1 MAFAD
6 ARTEGAFAAG
16 GGEDEDGGSD
26 RGSSSPS
33 YCSDDLE
40 PEWLDDIQKNGELF
54 YLELSEG
61 EEEAALAQAAA
72 AAGQGVSTNHVRFS
86 EEKAEVIT
94 EQQQQQQQQQQKKKK
109 KNQQPRGSRGN
120 SEPTLKRLARIL
132 RRTRRP
138 SQHGAGEEE
147 GEEGEEGGDGK
158 DRGKDASTSSPP
170 ASILK
175 NQPGQRPGV
184 TAQQQLKEVCV
195 YLNPKRLG
203 GPSTPL
209 AEGGGLLEALLGVV
223 HRASRSRSREER
235 LTVCGF
241 VPNGPAAKCGQ
252 ILIGDALVAV
262 DDVDVTCENI
272 ERVLSCIPGPTQ
284 VRLTLETAPQVDGGD
299 GGADASAGRKAKA
312 SAPPVS
318 QLVRLLWGEDTAELQ
333 MSIGHVPHIAMFL
346 SLKLDSASPQEEE
359 EILYQ
364 YPSSE
369 ASGQLKGV
377 RGIFLTLCDMLEN
390 VTGGRI
396 LSSSLLLG
404 KRLVHVGYWKESGY
418 LLVIGLPAD
427 RVPLLYLQTVVGDV
441 VRTLKV
447 MYGSLD
453 RAFREVDHA
462 PRLDH
467 FFCLFFQQL
476 IQPLRLRDGASATA
490 DVSGTLFLDGLP
502 AVRWLT
508 LPPEIK
514 MEVETVLSDFESSD
528 FREMSED
535 FFGLRRLYLILGSC
549 LFYKSYLIAN
559 HLPKEDLLDV
569 CLYCQ
574 HYCLLPLASEQR
586 VGQLV
591 IWREVFPQQRSS
603 SSSSTAPGYSQPEGR
618 HFLLIVG
625 LRHFMQCVLL
635 EAGGCAS
642 PALGSTGPDCVYVD
656 QVKATLLQLEALEAG
671 IEERLNAP
679 PTPCLSCADW
689 FLPAASS
696 SASSSSSSPV
706 FSKLAGAVKGSSSSR
721 SRGRSLFGEKA
732 RRSSPQ
738 RSLADGGSEGQTDAG
753 SGSGLAP
760 GLSPHSTP
768 DSARKLGGRRDSL
781 GSAGSDGSGGLFK
794 IPRMKHPNPFYLG
807 TLKKTL
813 TEREAE
819 EMYNTTKLTSGAENS
834 LFHYVLMETVQG
846 IFIAPT
852 HREVAQLSGS
862 IHPQLIRNF
871 HHCCLSIRAA
881 FQQSL
886 PAKGRR
892 AADRPR
898 GAGWGLGPVK
908 EQGVLFQCKPE
919 NWTDQRKPAPTM
931 TYWVIGYVAFSL
943 FWIYTDPYHG
953 REGIQVKALPSSCAH
968 LAGACCWSP
977 SLRSST
983 CASMTRW
990 QRFRWR
996 WPSDS
1001 PLAWPCDLNIADSPP
1016 HNISCYT

>member
-1 MAFAD
+1 MMFNISIN
-6 ARTEGAFAAG
+6 
-16 GGEDEDGGSD
+16 GGSFSKNLED
-26 RGSSSPS
+26 FDSIRSVLLYS
-33 YCSDDLE
+33 DLE

-61 EEEAALAQAAA
+61 EEEAALAQAAVN
-72 AAGQGVSTNHVRFS
+72 QGVSTNHVRFS
-86 EEKAEVIT
+86 EKEAEVIT
-94 EQQQQQQQQQQKKKK
+94 EQNKK
-109 KNQQPRGSRGN
+109 QRCGSRAKG
-120 SEPTLKRLARIL
+120 EPTLKRLARIL
-132 RRTRRP
+132 RRKRRP
-138 SQHGAGEEE
+138 SQRR
-147 GEEGEEGGDGK
+147 GGGK
-158 DRGKDASTSSPP
+158 DGGKDSSTSSPP

-175 NQPGQRPGV
+175 NQPGPRQGV
-184 TAQQQLKEVCV
+184 TVQQQQLKEVCV
-195 YLNPKRLG
+195 YLNPKRLAG
-203 GPSTPL
+203 SSTPL
-209 AEGGGLLEALLGVV
+209 SDSGGLLEALLGVV
-223 HRASRSRSREER
+223 HRPSWSRGQGNTAVVRQEER
-235 LTVCGF
+235 LTVHGLI
-241 VPNGPAAKCGQ
+241 PNSPAIKCGQ
-252 ILIGDALVAV
+252 ILIGDVLVAV
-262 DDVDVTCENI
+262 DDVEVTSENI

-284 VRLTLETAPQVDGGD
+284 VRLTLQTVAQVDGSS
-299 GGADASAGRKAKA
+299 ASDSSSVRKTKA
-312 SAPPVS
+312 SPPVS

-333 MSIGHVPHIAMFL
+333 MSIGHVPHVVMYL
-346 SLKLDSASPQEEE
+346 SLKLDSASPQDEE

-364 YPSSE
+364 YPVSE

-404 KRLVHVGYWKESGY
+404 KQLVHVGYWKESNN
-418 LLVIGLPAD
+418 LLVIGLPAE

-453 RAFREVDHA
+453 SAFCKADHA

-476 IQPLRLRDGASATA
+476 IQPSRLRDSSSAPTP

-514 MEVETVLSDFESSD
+514 MEVDTVLSDFESSD
-528 FREMSED
+528 FGEMSED
-535 FFGLRRLYLILGSC
+535 FFGLRRLYVILGSC

-591 IWREVFPQQRSS
+591 IWREVFPQQRANSS
-603 SSSSTAPGYSQPEGR
+603 RSTAPGYSQPQGR

-642 PALGSTGPDCVYVD
+642 PALGSPGPDCVYVD
-656 QVKATLLQLEALEAG
+656 QVKATLLQLEVLEAG
-671 IEERLNAP
+671 IEDRLNAP
-679 PTPCLSCADW
+679 PAPCLSCADW
-689 FLPAASS
+689 FLPAATARDRLDSL
-696 SASSSSSSPV
+696 ASSSPV
-706 FSKLAGAVKGSSSSR
+706 FSKLAGAVKGSSSG

-738 RSLADGGSEGQTDAG
+738 RSMSDSGSEGQMDAG
-753 SGSGLAP
+753 SGSGSSMAP

-768 DSARKLGGRRDSL
+768 DSGRKLGGRRDSL
-781 GSAGSDGSGGLFK
+781 GSGGSDGSGGSGGLFK

-813 TEREAE
+813 TERETE
-819 EMYNTTKLTSGAENS
+819 EMYNTMKLTSGAENT

-886 PAKGRR
+886 PASGRR
-892 AADRPR
+892 AADRP
-898 GAGWGLGPVK
+898 GVGGWGLGPVK
-908 EQGVLFQCKPE
+908 EHGVLFQCKPE

-931 TYWVIGYVAFSL
+931 TYWVIGRMLLEPVPQEFYVCFHDSVAEVPVEMAFRLSFGL
-943 FWIYTDPYHG
+943 
-953 REGIQVKALPSSCAH
+953 AL
-968 LAGACCWSP
+968 
-977 SLRSST
+977 
-983 CASMTRW
+983 
-990 QRFRWR
+990 
-996 WPSDS
+996 
-1001 PLAWPCDLNIADSPP
+1001 
-1016 HNISCYT
+1016 

>member
-1 MAFAD
+1 MMFNLSID
-6 ARTEGAFAAG
+6 
-16 GGEDEDGGSD
+16 
-26 RGSSSPS
+26 GSSFSKNLEDFDS
-33 YCSDDLE
+33 IRSVLLYSDLE

-61 EEEAALAQAAA
+61 EEEAALAQTAAN
-72 AAGQGVSTNHVRFS
+72 QCVSTNHVRFS
-86 EEKAEVIT
+86 EKEAEIIT
-94 EQQQQQQQQQQKKKK
+94 EQHRKQ
-109 KNQQPRGSRGN
+109 RCSSRTKG
-120 SEPTLKRLARIL
+120 EPALKRLARIL
-132 RRTRRP
+132 RRKRRA
-138 SQHGAGEEE
+138 SQRR
-147 GEEGEEGGDGK
+147 GGRDGGK
-158 DRGKDASTSSPP
+158 DESSPP

-175 NQPGQRPGV
+175 NQPGQRQGV
-184 TAQQQLKEVCV
+184 TVEPQQLKEVCV
-195 YLNPKRLG
+195 YLNPKRLAG
-203 GPSTPL
+203 SAAPVCDS
-209 AEGGGLLEALLGVV
+209 GGLLEALLGVV
-223 HRASRSRSREER
+223 HRPSWGTGQGNPAVVREEER
-235 LTVCGF
+235 LTVHGLI
-241 VPNGPAAKCGQ
+241 PNCAAMKCGQ
-252 ILIGDALVAV
+252 ILIGDVLVAV
-262 DDVDVTCENI
+262 DDVDVTSENI

-284 VRLTLETAPQVDGGD
+284 VRLTLETAAWVDRDSTGD
-299 GGADASAGRKAKA
+299 PPPAHRTKA
-312 SAPPVS
+312 SAPVS

-333 MSIGHVPHIAMFL
+333 MSIGHIPHVVMYL
-346 SLKLDSASPQEEE
+346 SLKLDSASPQDEE

-364 YPSSE
+364 YPVCGASS
-369 ASGQLKGV
+369 QLKGV
-377 RGIFLTLCDMLEN
+377 RGIFLTLSDMLEN

-396 LSSSLLLG
+396 ISSSLLLG
-404 KRLVHVGYWKESGY
+404 KHLVHVGYWKESNS
-418 LLVIGLPAD
+418 LLVIGLPAE
-427 RVPLLYLQTVVGDV
+427 RVPLLSLQAVVGDV

-453 RAFREVDHA
+453 RAFCGPDHA

-476 IQPLRLRDGASATA
+476 IQPSRLREGASAPPP

-514 MEVETVLSDFESSD
+514 VEVDTVLSDFESSD
-528 FREMSED
+528 FGEMSED
-535 FFGLRRLYLILGSC
+535 FFGLRRLYVVLGSC

-591 IWREVFPQQRSS
+591 IWREVFPQQRSNGDIGP
-603 SSSSTAPGYSQPEGR
+603 APGYSQPQGR

-642 PALGSTGPDCVYVD
+642 PAFGSPGPDCVYVD
-656 QVKATLLQLEALEAG
+656 QVKATLLQLEVLEAG

-679 PTPCLSCADW
+679 PAPCLSCADW
-689 FLPAASS
+689 FLPAAAARDRLDSH
-696 SASSSSSSPV
+696 ASSSSSPIL
-706 FSKLAGAVKGSSSSR
+706 SKLAGVIKGSSG
-721 SRGRSLFGEKA
+721 SRGRSLFGEKS

-738 RSLADGGSEGQTDAG
+738 RSLSDSGSEGQMDAASG
-753 SGSGLAP
+753 SGSSTAP

-781 GSAGSDGSGGLFK
+781 GSGGSDGSGGSGGLFRAS
-794 IPRMKHPNPFYLG
+794 RMKHPNPFYLG

-813 TEREAE
+813 TEKETE
-819 EMYNTTKLTSGAENS
+819 EMYNTIKLTSGAENT
-834 LFHYVLMETVQG
+834 LFHYVLMEAVQG

-886 PAKGRR
+886 PARGRR
-892 AADRPR
+892 AADRPQST
-898 GAGWGLGPVK
+898 GWGLGPVK
-908 EQGVLFQCKPE
+908 EHGVLFQCKPE
-919 NWTDQRKPAPTM
+919 NWTDQKKPAPTM
-931 TYWVIGYVAFSL
+931 TYWVIGRMLLEPVPQEFYVCFHDSVAEVPVEMAFRLSFGL
-943 FWIYTDPYHG
+943 
-953 REGIQVKALPSSCAH
+953 AL
-968 LAGACCWSP
+968 
-977 SLRSST
+977 
-983 CASMTRW
+983 
-990 QRFRWR
+990 
-996 WPSDS
+996 
-1001 PLAWPCDLNIADSPP
+1001 
-1016 HNISCYT
+1016 

>member
-1 MAFAD
+1 MAARHYTTERTVSSGQTEED
-6 ARTEGAFAAG
+6 AAEQ
-16 GGEDEDGGSD
+16 DSNDSD
-26 RGSSSPS
+26 RESASSFSSSD
-33 YCSDDLE
+33 YSDELE

-72 AAGQGVSTNHVRFS
+72 NQGVSTNHVRFS
-86 EEKAEVIT
+86 EKEAEIIT
-94 EQQQQQQQQQQKKKK
+94 EQNKK
-109 KNQQPRGSRGN
+109 QRCGSRAKG
-120 SEPTLKRLARIL
+120 EPTLKRLARIL
-132 RRTRRP
+132 RRKRRP
-138 SQHGAGEEE
+138 SQRR
-147 GEEGEEGGDGK
+147 GGGK
-158 DRGKDASTSSPP
+158 DGGKDNSALSSPP
-170 ASILK
+170 TSILK
-175 NQPGQRPGV
+175 NQPGQRQGV
-184 TAQQQLKEVCV
+184 TVQQQQLKEVCV

-203 GPSTPL
+203 GSSTPL
-209 AEGGGLLEALLGVV
+209 SDSGGLLEVLLGVV
-223 HRASRSRSREER
+223 HRPSWSRGQVDPAVVRQEER
-235 LTVCGF
+235 LTVHGLI
-241 VPNGPAAKCGQ
+241 PNSPAIKCGQ
-252 ILIGDALVAV
+252 ILIGDVLVAV
-262 DDVDVTCENI
+262 DDVDVTSENI

-284 VRLTLETAPQVDGGD
+284 VKLTLETVALVDGSS
-299 GGADASAGRKAKA
+299 ASDTSSVRKTKA
-312 SAPPVS
+312 SPPVS

-333 MSIGHVPHIAMFL
+333 MSIGHIPHIVMYL

-364 YPSSE
+364 YPVSE
-369 ASGQLKGV
+369 ASSQLKGV

-396 LSSSLLLG
+396 ISSSLLLG
-404 KRLVHVGYWKESGY
+404 KHLVHVSYWKESNN
-418 LLVIGLPAD
+418 LLVIGLPAE

-453 RAFREVDHA
+453 SAFCKVDHA

-476 IQPLRLRDGASATA
+476 IQPSRLREGSLAPPT
-490 DVSGTLFLDGLP
+490 DVSGTLFLQGLP

-514 MEVETVLSDFESSD
+514 MEVDTVLSDFESSD
-528 FREMSED
+528 FGEMSED
-535 FFGLRRLYLILGSC
+535 FFGLRRLYVILGSC

-591 IWREVFPQQRSS
+591 IWREVFPQQRANGN
-603 SSSSTAPGYSQPEGR
+603 STAAPGYDQPQGR

-642 PALGSTGPDCVYVD
+642 PALGSPGPDCVYVD

-679 PTPCLSCADW
+679 PAPCLSCADW
-689 FLPAASS
+689 FLPAATARDHLDSL
-696 SASSSSSSPV
+696 ASSSPV
-706 FSKLAGAVKGSSSSR
+706 FSKLVKGSSAG

-738 RSLADGGSEGQTDAG
+738 RSLSDSGSEGQMDAG
-753 SGSGLAP
+753 SGSGSSMAP

-781 GSAGSDGSGGLFK
+781 GSGGSDGSGGSGGLFK

-813 TEREAE
+813 TERETE
-819 EMYNTTKLTSGAENS
+819 EMYNTMKLTSGAENT

-886 PAKGRR
+886 PARGRR
-892 AADRPR
+892 AADRPQ
-898 GAGWGLGPVK
+898 GGGWGLGPVK
-908 EQGVLFQCKPE
+908 EHGVLFQCKPE

-931 TYWVIGYVAFSL
+931 TYWVIGRMLLEPVPQEFYVCFHDSVAEVPVEMAFRLSFGL
-943 FWIYTDPYHG
+943 
-953 REGIQVKALPSSCAH
+953 AL
-968 LAGACCWSP
+968 
-977 SLRSST
+977 
-983 CASMTRW
+983 
-990 QRFRWR
+990 
-996 WPSDS
+996 
-1001 PLAWPCDLNIADSPP
+1001 
-1016 HNISCYT
+1016 

>member
-1 MAFAD
+1 MMFNISI
-6 ARTEGAFAAG
+6 E
-16 GGEDEDGGSD
+16 GGSFSKNLED
-26 RGSSSPS
+26 FDSIRSVLLYS
-33 YCSDDLE
+33 DLE

-61 EEEAALAQAAA
+61 EEQAALANAN
-72 AAGQGVSTNHVRFS
+72 QGVATNHVRFS
-86 EEKAEVIT
+86 EKEAEILT
-94 EQQQQQQQQQQKKKK
+94 EQNKK
-109 KNQQPRGSRGN
+109 QRCASRTKG
-120 SEPTLKRLARIL
+120 EPALKRLARIL
-132 RRTRRP
+132 RRKRRP
-138 SQHGAGEEE
+138 SQRKPGAKD
-147 GEEGEEGGDGK
+147 GGK
-158 DRGKDASTSSPP
+158 ENSALSSAP

-175 NQPGQRPGV
+175 NQPGQRQAV
-184 TAQQQLKEVCV
+184 TVQQLKEVCV
-195 YLNPKRLG
+195 YLNPKRLAG
-203 GPSTPL
+203 SSAPL
-209 AEGGGLLEALLGVV
+209 CEGGGLLEALLGVV
-223 HRASRSRSREER
+223 YRASWSRGLGDPPEVRQEDR
-235 LTVCGF
+235 LTVHGLI
-241 VPNGPAAKCGQ
+241 PNSPAIKCGQ
-252 ILIGDALVAV
+252 ILIGDVLVAV
-262 DDVDVTCENI
+262 DDVDVSSENI

-284 VRLTLETAPQVDGGD
+284 VRLLLETLAP
-299 GGADASAGRKAKA
+299 ADDSRAEDTSSVRKTKA
-312 SAPPVS
+312 SPPVS

-333 MSIGHVPHIAMFL
+333 MSIAHVPHIVMFL

-364 YPSSE
+364 YPASE

-404 KRLVHVGYWKESGY
+404 KQLVHVGYWKESNN
-418 LLVIGLPAD
+418 LLVIGLPAE
-427 RVPLLYLQTVVGDV
+427 RVPLLCLQTVVGDV

-453 RAFREVDHA
+453 RAFCQADHA

-476 IQPLRLRDGASATA
+476 IQPSRLRDGSSAPPT

-508 LPPEIK
+508 LPAEIK
-514 MEVETVLSDFESSD
+514 MEVDTVLSDFESSD
-528 FREMSED
+528 FGEMSED
-535 FFGLRRLYLILGSC
+535 FFGLRRLYVILGSC

-591 IWREVFPQQRSS
+591 IWREVFPQQRA
-603 SSSSTAPGYSQPEGR
+603 STNNPGYSQPQGR

-642 PALGSTGPDCVYVD
+642 AALGSPGPDCVYVD
-656 QVKATLLQLEALEAG
+656 QVKATLLQLEVLQAG
-671 IEERLNAP
+671 VEERLNAP
-679 PTPCLSCADW
+679 PAPCLSCADW
-689 FLPAASS
+689 FLPAARDRLDSL
-696 SASSSSSSPV
+696 ASSSPV
-706 FSKLAGAVKGSSSSR
+706 FSKLAGAVRGSSGG

-732 RRSSPQ
+732 QRSSQ
-738 RSLADGGSEGQTDAG
+738 SDSGSEGQMDAG
-753 SGSGLAP
+753 TSLAP

-768 DSARKLGGRRDSL
+768 DSGRKLGGRRDSL
-781 GSAGSDGSGGLFK
+781 GSGGSEGSGGSGGLFK
-794 IPRMKHPNPFYLG
+794 IPRMKHPNPFFLG

-813 TEREAE
+813 TERETE
-819 EMYNTTKLTSGAENS
+819 EMYNTMKLTSGAENT
-834 LFHYVLMETVQG
+834 LFHYVVMESVQG

-852 HREVAQLSGS
+852 HREEAQLSGS

-886 PAKGRR
+886 PARGRR
-892 AADRPR
+892 AADRPQ
-898 GAGWGLGPVK
+898 GWGLGPVK
-908 EQGVLFQCKPE
+908 EHGVLFQCKPE

-931 TYWVIGYVAFSL
+931 TYWVIGRMLLEPVPQEFYVCFHDSVAEVPVEMAFRLSFGL
-943 FWIYTDPYHG
+943 
-953 REGIQVKALPSSCAH
+953 AL
-968 LAGACCWSP
+968 
-977 SLRSST
+977 
-983 CASMTRW
+983 
-990 QRFRWR
+990 
-996 WPSDS
+996 
-1001 PLAWPCDLNIADSPP
+1001 
-1016 HNISCYT
+1016 

>member
-1 MAFAD
+1 MASAN
-6 ARTEGAFAAG
+6 ARKCTEKTRRSGQT
-16 GGEDEDGGSD
+16 EEDGGDSD
-26 RGSSSPS
+26 CESTSPS
-33 YCSDDLE
+33 FNSSDYSDDLE

-61 EEEAALAQAAA
+61 EEEAALAQVN
-72 AAGQGVSTNHVRFS
+72 GNQGVSTNHVRFS
-86 EEKAEVIT
+86 EKEAEIIT
-94 EQQQQQQQQQQKKKK
+94 EQNKKQRCGTRTK
-109 KNQQPRGSRGN
+109 G
-120 SEPTLKRLARIL
+120 EPALKRLARIL
-132 RRTRRP
+132 RRKRRP
-138 SQHGAGEEE
+138 SQRRG
-147 GEEGEEGGDGK
+147 GK
-158 DRGKDASTSSPP
+158 DGGKDSSGVSSPP

-175 NQPGQRPGV
+175 NQPGQRQGV
-184 TAQQQLKEVCV
+184 MVQQQQLKEVCV
-195 YLNPKRLG
+195 YLNPKRLVG
-203 GPSTPL
+203 SSTPL
-209 AEGGGLLEALLGVV
+209 SDSGGLLEALLGVV
-223 HRASRSRSREER
+223 HRPSWSRGQGDSAVMRQEER
-235 LTVCGF
+235 LTVHGLI
-241 VPNGPAAKCGQ
+241 PNSPAIKCGQ
-252 ILIGDALVAV
+252 ILIGDVLVAV
-262 DDVDVTCENI
+262 DDVDVTSENI

-284 VRLTLETAPQVDGGD
+284 VRLTLETVAQSDGS
-299 GGADASAGRKAKA
+299 SAGDTLSVRKTKV
-312 SAPPVS
+312 SPPVS

-333 MSIGHVPHIAMFL
+333 MSIGHIPHIVMYL
-346 SLKLDSASPQEEE
+346 SLKLDSASPQDEE

-364 YPSSE
+364 YPVSE

-404 KRLVHVGYWKESGY
+404 KHLVHVGYWKESNN
-418 LLVIGLPAD
+418 LLVIGLPAE

-453 RAFREVDHA
+453 SAFCKVDHA

-476 IQPLRLRDGASATA
+476 IQPSRLRDGSSAPPP

-514 MEVETVLSDFESSD
+514 VEVDTVLSDFESSD
-528 FREMSED
+528 FGEMSED
-535 FFGLRRLYLILGSC
+535 FFGLRRLYVILGSC

-591 IWREVFPQQRSS
+591 IWREVFPQQRANSS
-603 SSSSTAPGYSQPEGR
+603 SSSSAAPGYSQPQGR

-642 PALGSTGPDCVYVD
+642 PALGSPGPDCVYVD
-656 QVKATLLQLEALEAG
+656 QVKATLLQLEVLEAG
-671 IEERLNAP
+671 IEERLSAP
-679 PTPCLSCADW
+679 PAPCLSCADW
-689 FLPAASS
+689 FLPAATARDRLDSL
-696 SASSSSSSPV
+696 ASSSPV
-706 FSKLAGAVKGSSSSR
+706 FSKLAGAVKGSSTGV
-721 SRGRSLFGEKA
+721 RGRSLFGEKA

-738 RSLADGGSEGQTDAG
+738 RSLSDSGSEGQMDAG
-753 SGSGLAP
+753 SGSGSSVAP

-768 DSARKLGGRRDSL
+768 DSGRKLGGRRDSL
-781 GSAGSDGSGGLFK
+781 GSGGSDGSGGSGGLFK
-794 IPRMKHPNPFYLG
+794 APRMKHPNPFYLG

-813 TEREAE
+813 TERETE
-819 EMYNTTKLTSGAENS
+819 EMYNTMKLTSGAENT

-886 PAKGRR
+886 PARGRR
-892 AADRPR
+892 AADRPQ
-898 GAGWGLGPVK
+898 GGGWGLGPVK
-908 EQGVLFQCKPE
+908 EHGVLFQCKPE
-919 NWTDQRKPAPTM
+919 NWTDQRKAAPTM
-931 TYWVIGYVAFSL
+931 TYWVIGRMLLEPVPQEFYVCFHDSVAEVPVEMAFRLSFGL
-943 FWIYTDPYHG
+943 
-953 REGIQVKALPSSCAH
+953 AL
-968 LAGACCWSP
+968 
-977 SLRSST
+977 
-983 CASMTRW
+983 
-990 QRFRWR
+990 
-996 WPSDS
+996 
-1001 PLAWPCDLNIADSPP
+1001 
-1016 HNISCYT
+1016 

>member
-1 MAFAD
+1 MASANARKCTEKTLCRGQTKEDD
-6 ARTEGAFAAG
+6 AEH
-16 GGEDEDGGSD
+16 DHDSD
-26 RGSSSPS
+26 CESTSSSFNS
-33 YCSDDLE
+33 SDYSNDLE

-61 EEEAALAQAAA
+61 EEEAALAHATN
-72 AAGQGVSTNHVRFS
+72 QGVATNHVRFS
-86 EEKAEVIT
+86 EKEAEVIT
-94 EQQQQQQQQQQKKKK
+94 EENKK
-109 KNQQPRGSRGN
+109 QRCGSWTKG
-120 SEPTLKRLARIL
+120 EPPLKRLARIL
-132 RRTRRP
+132 RRKRRP
-138 SQHGAGEEE
+138 SQRRVG
-147 GEEGEEGGDGK
+147 GK
-158 DRGKDASTSSPP
+158 DGGKDNSTLSSPP

-175 NQPGQRPGV
+175 NQPGQRQGV
-184 TAQQQLKEVCV
+184 MVQQQQLKEVCV

-203 GPSTPL
+203 GSLTPL
-209 AEGGGLLEALLGVV
+209 SDSGGLLEALLGVV
-223 HRASRSRSREER
+223 HRPSWSRGQADSGGVRQEER
-235 LTVCGF
+235 LTVHGLI
-241 VPNGPAAKCGQ
+241 PNSPAIKCGQ
-252 ILIGDALVAV
+252 ILIGDVLVAV
-262 DDVDVTCENI
+262 DDVDVASENI

-284 VRLTLETAPQVDGGD
+284 VRLTLETVAQVDRSN
-299 GGADASAGRKAKA
+299 ASDTSSVQKTKA
-312 SAPPVS
+312 SPPVS

-333 MSIGHVPHIAMFL
+333 MSIRHIPHIVMYL
-346 SLKLDSASPQEEE
+346 SLKLDSASPQDEE

-364 YPSSE
+364 YPVSE

-404 KRLVHVGYWKESGY
+404 KQLVHVGYWKQSNN

-453 RAFREVDHA
+453 SAFCKADHA

-476 IQPLRLRDGASATA
+476 IQPSRLRDGSSVPTP

-514 MEVETVLSDFESSD
+514 TEVDTVLSDFESSD
-528 FREMSED
+528 FGEMSED
-535 FFGLRRLYLILGSC
+535 FFGLRRLYVILGSC

-559 HLPKEDLLDV
+559 HLPKDDLLDV

-574 HYCLLPLASEQR
+574 HYCLLPLAAEQR

-591 IWREVFPQQRSS
+591 IWREVFPQQRAKG
-603 SSSSTAPGYSQPEGR
+603 SSTAPGYSQPQGR

-635 EAGGCAS
+635 EAGGAAS
-642 PALGSTGPDCVYVD
+642 PAFGSPGPDCVYVD
-656 QVKATLLQLEALEAG
+656 QVKATLLQLEVLEAG

-679 PTPCLSCADW
+679 SAPCLSCADW
-689 FLPAASS
+689 FLPAATARDRLDSL
-696 SASSSSSSPV
+696 ASSSPV
-706 FSKLAGAVKGSSSSR
+706 FSKIAGAVKGSSTGN
-721 SRGRSLFGEKA
+721 RGRSLFGEKA

-738 RSLADGGSEGQTDAG
+738 RSLSDSGSEGQMDAG
-753 SGSGLAP
+753 SGSGSSMAP

-768 DSARKLGGRRDSL
+768 DSGRKLGGRRDSL
-781 GSAGSDGSGGLFK
+781 GSGGSDGSGGSAGLFK

-813 TEREAE
+813 TERETD
-819 EMYNTTKLTSGAENS
+819 EMYNTMKLTSGAENT

-852 HREVAQLSGS
+852 NREVAQLSGS

-886 PAKGRR
+886 PARGRR
-892 AADRPR
+892 AADRPQ
-898 GAGWGLGPVK
+898 GGGWGLGPVK
-908 EQGVLFQCKPE
+908 EHGVLFQCKPE

-931 TYWVIGYVAFSL
+931 TYWVIGRMLLEPVPQEFYVCFHDSVAEVPVEMAFRLS
-943 FWIYTDPYHG
+943 FG
-953 REGIQVKALPSSCAH
+953 
-968 LAGACCWSP
+968 LA
-977 SLRSST
+977 
-983 CASMTRW
+983 
-990 QRFRWR
+990 F
-996 WPSDS
+996 
-1001 PLAWPCDLNIADSPP
+1001 
-1016 HNISCYT
+1016 

>member
-1 MAFAD
+1 MASEKIRHRQTEAD
-6 ARTEGAFAAG
+6 CT
-16 GGEDEDGGSD
+16 DQDSVSD
-26 RGSSSPS
+26 RESASSSS
-33 YCSDDLE
+33 LNSSDCSDDLE

-61 EEEAALAQAAA
+61 EEEAALAQVNASQA
-72 AAGQGVSTNHVRFS
+72 VSTNHVRFS
-86 EEKAEVIT
+86 EKEAEIIT
-94 EQQQQQQQQQQKKKK
+94 EQNKK
-109 KNQQPRGSRGN
+109 QRCGSRTKG
-120 SEPTLKRLARIL
+120 EPALKRLARIL
-132 RRTRRP
+132 RRKRRP
-138 SQHGAGEEE
+138 AQPR
-147 GEEGEEGGDGK
+147 GGGK
-158 DRGKDASTSSPP
+158 DGGKDNATLSPP

-175 NQPGQRPGV
+175 NQPGQKQGV
-184 TAQQQLKEVCV
+184 NVQQQQLKEVCV

-203 GPSTPL
+203 APSTPL
-209 AEGGGLLEALLGVV
+209 TDSGGLLEGLLGIV
-223 HRASRSRSREER
+223 HRPSWSRAQGDPAVVRRDER
-235 LTVCGF
+235 LTIHGLI
-241 VPNGPAAKCGQ
+241 PNSPAIKCGQ
-252 ILIGDALVAV
+252 ILIGDVLVAV
-262 DDVDVTCENI
+262 DDVDVTSENI

-284 VRLTLETAPQVDGGD
+284 VRLTLETVTPVDD
-299 GGADASAGRKAKA
+299 SNASDASSAHKTKA
-312 SAPPVS
+312 SPPVS

-333 MSIGHVPHIAMFL
+333 MSIGHIPHIVMYL

-364 YPSSE
+364 YPVSE
-369 ASGQLKGV
+369 ASSQLKGV

-396 LSSSLLLG
+396 ISSSLLLG
-404 KRLVHVGYWKESGY
+404 KHLVHVGYWKESNN

-427 RVPLLYLQTVVGDV
+427 RVPLLYLQTVLGDV

-453 RAFREVDHA
+453 SAFCKADHS

-476 IQPLRLRDGASATA
+476 IQPSRLRDGTSAPLP

-514 MEVETVLSDFESSD
+514 VFQYKS
-528 FREMSED
+528 
-535 FFGLRRLYLILGSC
+535 ILTS
-549 LFYKSYLIAN
+549 FQSYLIAN

-591 IWREVFPQQRSS
+591 IWREVFPQQRANG
-603 SSSSTAPGYSQPEGR
+603 SSTAPGYNQSQGR

-642 PALGSTGPDCVYVD
+642 PALGSPGPDCVYVD
-656 QVKATLLQLEALEAG
+656 QVKATLLQLEVLEAG

-679 PTPCLSCADW
+679 PVPCLSCADW
-689 FLPAASS
+689 FLPAANARDRLDSL
-696 SASSSSSSPV
+696 ASSSPV
-706 FSKLAGAVKGSSSSR
+706 LSKLAGAVKGSSAG
-721 SRGRSLFGEKA
+721 SRGRSLFGEKT
-732 RRSSPQ
+732 RRLSPQ
-738 RSLADGGSEGQTDAG
+738 RSLSDSGSEGQMDAG
-753 SGSGLAP
+753 SGSSSSMAP
-760 GLSPHSTP
+760 GFSPHSTP

-781 GSAGSDGSGGLFK
+781 GSGGSDGSGGSGGLFK
-794 IPRMKHPNPFYLG
+794 IPRMKHPNPFHLG

-813 TEREAE
+813 TERETE
-819 EMYNTTKLTSGAENS
+819 EMYNTMKLTSGAENT

-881 FQQSL
+881 FQQRYASYFRFTPPVPQEFYVCFHDSVAEVPVEMAFRL
-886 PAKGRR
+886 SF
-892 AADRPR
+892 
-898 GAGWGLGPVK
+898 GL
-908 EQGVLFQCKPE
+908 
-919 NWTDQRKPAPTM
+919 
-931 TYWVIGYVAFSL
+931 
-943 FWIYTDPYHG
+943 
-953 REGIQVKALPSSCAH
+953 AL
-968 LAGACCWSP
+968 
-977 SLRSST
+977 
-983 CASMTRW
+983 
-990 QRFRWR
+990 
-996 WPSDS
+996 
-1001 PLAWPCDLNIADSPP
+1001 
-1016 HNISCYT
+1016 

>member
-1 MAFAD
+1 MA
-6 ARTEGAFAAG
+6 ARHHTGRAVSSGQTE
-16 GGEDEDGGSD
+16 EDGAERDGNDSD
-26 RGSSSPS
+26 RESAMSFSSSD
-33 YCSDDLE
+33 YSDDLE

-72 AAGQGVSTNHVRFS
+72 NQGVSTNHVRFS
-86 EEKAEVIT
+86 EKEAEIIT
-94 EQQQQQQQQQQKKKK
+94 EQNKK
-109 KNQQPRGSRGN
+109 QRCGSRAKG
-120 SEPTLKRLARIL
+120 EPALKRLARIL
-132 RRTRRP
+132 RRKRRP
-138 SQHGAGEEE
+138 SQRR
-147 GEEGEEGGDGK
+147 GGGK
-158 DRGKDASTSSPP
+158 DGGKDNAALSSPP
-170 ASILK
+170 TSILK
-175 NQPGQRPGV
+175 NQPGQRQGV
-184 TAQQQLKEVCV
+184 TVQQQQLKEVCV

-203 GPSTPL
+203 GSSTPL
-209 AEGGGLLEALLGVV
+209 SDSGGLLEVLLGVV
-223 HRASRSRSREER
+223 HRPSWSRGQVDPAVVRQEER
-235 LTVCGF
+235 LTVHGLI
-241 VPNGPAAKCGQ
+241 PNSPAIKCGQ
-252 ILIGDALVAV
+252 ILIGDVLVAV
-262 DDVDVTCENI
+262 DDVDVTSENI

-284 VRLTLETAPQVDGGD
+284 VKLTLETVALVDGSS
-299 GGADASAGRKAKA
+299 ASDTSSVRKTRA
-312 SAPPVS
+312 SPPVS

-333 MSIGHVPHIAMFL
+333 MSIGHIPHIVMYL

-364 YPSSE
+364 YPVSE
-369 ASGQLKGV
+369 ASSQLKGV

-396 LSSSLLLG
+396 ISSSLLLG
-404 KRLVHVGYWKESGY
+404 KHLVHVSYWKESNN
-418 LLVIGLPAD
+418 LLVIGLPAE

-453 RAFREVDHA
+453 SAFCKVDHA

-476 IQPLRLRDGASATA
+476 IQPSRLREGSLAPPT
-490 DVSGTLFLDGLP
+490 DVSGTLFLQGLP

-514 MEVETVLSDFESSD
+514 MEVDTVLSDFESSD
-528 FREMSED
+528 FGEMSED
-535 FFGLRRLYLILGSC
+535 FFGLRRLYVILGSC

-591 IWREVFPQQRSS
+591 IWREVFPQQRANGT
-603 SSSSTAPGYSQPEGR
+603 STAAPGYDQPQGR

-642 PALGSTGPDCVYVD
+642 PALGSPGPDCVYVD
-656 QVKATLLQLEALEAG
+656 QVRSLLVLVAFRRFPTPKYKLKLSCAQVKATLLQLEVLEAG
-671 IEERLNAP
+671 IEERLSAP

-689 FLPAASS
+689 FLPAATARDRLDSL
-696 SASSSSSSPV
+696 ASSSPV
-706 FSKLAGAVKGSSSSR
+706 FSKLVKGSSAG
-721 SRGRSLFGEKA
+721 SRGRSLFGERA

-738 RSLADGGSEGQTDAG
+738 RSLSDSGSEGQMDAG
-753 SGSGLAP
+753 SGSGSSMAP

-781 GSAGSDGSGGLFK
+781 GSGGSDGSGGSGGLFK

-813 TEREAE
+813 TERETE
-819 EMYNTTKLTSGAENS
+819 EMYNTMKLTSGAENT

-886 PAKGRR
+886 PARGRR
-892 AADRPR
+892 AADRPQ
-898 GAGWGLGPVK
+898 GGGWGLGPVK
-908 EQGVLFQCKPE
+908 EHGVLFQCKPE

-931 TYWVIGYVAFSL
+931 TYWVIGRMLLEPVPQEFYVCFHDSVAEVPVEMAFRLSFGL
-943 FWIYTDPYHG
+943 
-953 REGIQVKALPSSCAH
+953 AL
-968 LAGACCWSP
+968 
-977 SLRSST
+977 
-983 CASMTRW
+983 
-990 QRFRWR
+990 
-996 WPSDS
+996 
-1001 PLAWPCDLNIADSPP
+1001 
-1016 HNISCYT
+1016 

>member
-1 MAFAD
+1 MMFNISID
-6 ARTEGAFAAG
+6 GASFSKNL
-16 GGEDEDGGSD
+16 EDFDSI
-26 RGSSSPS
+26 RSVLLYS
-33 YCSDDLE
+33 DLE

-61 EEEAALAQAAA
+61 EEEAALAQVNASQA
-72 AAGQGVSTNHVRFS
+72 VSTNHVRFS
-86 EEKAEVIT
+86 EKEAEIIT
-94 EQQQQQQQQQQKKKK
+94 EQNKK
-109 KNQQPRGSRGN
+109 QRCGSRTKG
-120 SEPTLKRLARIL
+120 EPALKRLARIL
-132 RRTRRP
+132 RRKRRP
-138 SQHGAGEEE
+138 AQPR
-147 GEEGEEGGDGK
+147 GGGK
-158 DRGKDASTSSPP
+158 DGGKDNATLSPP

-175 NQPGQRPGV
+175 NQPGQKQGV
-184 TAQQQLKEVCV
+184 NVQQQQLKEVCV

-203 GPSTPL
+203 APSTPL
-209 AEGGGLLEALLGVV
+209 TDSGGLLEGLLGIV
-223 HRASRSRSREER
+223 HRPSWSRAQGDPAVVRRDER
-235 LTVCGF
+235 LTIHGLI
-241 VPNGPAAKCGQ
+241 PNSPAIKCGQ
-252 ILIGDALVAV
+252 ILIGDVLVAV
-262 DDVDVTCENI
+262 DDVDVTSENI

-284 VRLTLETAPQVDGGD
+284 VRLTLETVTPVDD
-299 GGADASAGRKAKA
+299 SNASDASSAHKTKA
-312 SAPPVS
+312 SPPVS

-333 MSIGHVPHIAMFL
+333 MSIGHIPHIVMYL

-364 YPSSE
+364 YPVSE
-369 ASGQLKGV
+369 ASSQLKGV

-396 LSSSLLLG
+396 ISSSLLLG
-404 KRLVHVGYWKESGY
+404 KHLVHVGYWKESNN

-427 RVPLLYLQTVVGDV
+427 RVPLLYLQTVLGDV

-453 RAFREVDHA
+453 SAFCKADHS

-476 IQPLRLRDGASATA
+476 IQPSRLRDGTSAPLP

-514 MEVETVLSDFESSD
+514 MEVDTVLSDFESSD
-528 FREMSED
+528 FGEMSED
-535 FFGLRRLYLILGSC
+535 FFGLRRLYVILGSC

-591 IWREVFPQQRSS
+591 IWREVFPQQRANG
-603 SSSSTAPGYSQPEGR
+603 SSTAPGYNQSQGR

-642 PALGSTGPDCVYVD
+642 PALGSPGPDCVYVD
-656 QVKATLLQLEALEAG
+656 QVKATLLQLEVLEAG

-679 PTPCLSCADW
+679 PVPCLSCADW
-689 FLPAASS
+689 FLPAANARDRLDSL
-696 SASSSSSSPV
+696 ASSSPV
-706 FSKLAGAVKGSSSSR
+706 LSKLAGAVKGSSAG
-721 SRGRSLFGEKA
+721 SRGRSLFGEKT
-732 RRSSPQ
+732 RRLSPQ
-738 RSLADGGSEGQTDAG
+738 RSLSDSGSEGQMDAG
-753 SGSGLAP
+753 SGSSSSMAP
-760 GLSPHSTP
+760 GFSPHSTP

-781 GSAGSDGSGGLFK
+781 GSGGSDGSGGSGGLFK
-794 IPRMKHPNPFYLG
+794 IPRMKHPNPFHLG

-813 TEREAE
+813 TERETE
-819 EMYNTTKLTSGAENS
+819 EMYNTMKLTSGAENT

-892 AADRPR
+892 AADRPQ
-898 GAGWGLGPVK
+898 GSGWGLGPVK
-908 EQGVLFQCKPE
+908 EHGVLFQCKPE

-931 TYWVIGYVAFSL
+931 TYWVIGRMLLEPVPQEFYVCFHDSVAEVPVEMAFRLSFGL
-943 FWIYTDPYHG
+943 
-953 REGIQVKALPSSCAH
+953 AL
-968 LAGACCWSP
+968 
-977 SLRSST
+977 
-983 CASMTRW
+983 
-990 QRFRWR
+990 
-996 WPSDS
+996 
-1001 PLAWPCDLNIADSPP
+1001 
-1016 HNISCYT
+1016 

>member
-1 MAFAD
+1 MAFAS
-6 ARTEGAFAAG
+6 ARQFTGQTLFSRQTEG
-16 GGEDEDGGSD
+16 GGSD
-26 RGSSSPS
+26 CESASSFNS
-33 YCSDDLE
+33 SDDSNDLE

-61 EEEAALAQAAA
+61 EEEAALAQATN
-72 AAGQGVSTNHVRFS
+72 QGVSTNHVRFS
-86 EEKAEVIT
+86 EKEAEIIT
-94 EQQQQQQQQQQKKKK
+94 EQKKK
-109 KNQQPRGSRGN
+109 QRCGSRGKD
-120 SEPTLKRLARIL
+120 EPALKRLARIL
-132 RRTRRP
+132 RRKRRP
-138 SQHGAGEEE
+138 SQRR
-147 GEEGEEGGDGK
+147 GGGK
-158 DRGKDASTSSPP
+158 DGGKDNSTSSPPP

-175 NQPGQRPGV
+175 NQPGQRQGV
-184 TAQQQLKEVCV
+184 TVQQQQLKEVCV

-203 GPSTPL
+203 GSSTPL
-209 AEGGGLLEALLGVV
+209 SDSGGLLEALLGVV
-223 HRASRSRSREER
+223 HRPSWSRGHGDPALVRKEER
-235 LTVCGF
+235 LTVHGLI
-241 VPNGPAAKCGQ
+241 PNSPAIKCGQ
-252 ILIGDALVAV
+252 ILIGDVLVAV
-262 DDVDVTCENI
+262 DDVDVTSENI

-284 VRLTLETAPQVDGGD
+284 VRLTMETVALVDGGSVSD
-299 GGADASAGRKAKA
+299 TSSVRKTKA
-312 SAPPVS
+312 SPPVS

-333 MSIGHVPHIAMFL
+333 MSIGHIPHIVMYL

-364 YPSSE
+364 YPVSE
-369 ASGQLKGV
+369 ASSQLKGV

-396 LSSSLLLG
+396 ISSSLLLG
-404 KRLVHVGYWKESGY
+404 KHLVHVGYWKDSSN
-418 LLVIGLPAD
+418 LLVIGLPAE

-453 RAFREVDHA
+453 RAFCKAENA

-476 IQPLRLRDGASATA
+476 IQPSRLRDGSSAPPP

-514 MEVETVLSDFESSD
+514 VEVDTVLSDFESSD
-528 FREMSED
+528 FGEMSED
-535 FFGLRRLYLILGSC
+535 FFGLRRLYVILGSC

-591 IWREVFPQQRSS
+591 IWREVFPQQRASGSS
-603 SSSSTAPGYSQPEGR
+603 AAPGYGQPEGR

-642 PALGSTGPDCVYVD
+642 PALGSPGPDCVYVD
-656 QVKATLLQLEALEAG
+656 QVKATLLQLEVLEAG

-679 PTPCLSCADW
+679 PAPCLSCADW
-689 FLPAASS
+689 FLPAATARDRLDSL
-696 SASSSSSSPV
+696 ASSSPI
-706 FSKLAGAVKGSSSSR
+706 FSKLAGAVKGSSTG

-738 RSLADGGSEGQTDAG
+738 RSLSDSGSEGQMDAG
-753 SGSGLAP
+753 SGSGSSMAP

-781 GSAGSDGSGGLFK
+781 GSGGSDGSGGSGGLFK

-813 TEREAE
+813 TERETE
-819 EMYNTTKLTSGAENS
+819 DMYNTMKLTSGAENT
-834 LFHYVLMETVQG
+834 LFHYVLMERVQG

-886 PAKGRR
+886 PARGRR
-892 AADRPR
+892 AADRPQ
-898 GAGWGLGPVK
+898 GGGWGLGPVK
-908 EQGVLFQCKPE
+908 EHGVLFQCKPE

-931 TYWVIGYVAFSL
+931 TYWVIGRMLLEPVPQEFYVCFHDSVAEVPVEMAFRLSFGL
-943 FWIYTDPYHG
+943 
-953 REGIQVKALPSSCAH
+953 AL
-968 LAGACCWSP
+968 
-977 SLRSST
+977 
-983 CASMTRW
+983 
-990 QRFRWR
+990 
-996 WPSDS
+996 
-1001 PLAWPCDLNIADSPP
+1001 
-1016 HNISCYT
+1016 

>member
-1 MAFAD
+1 MMFSISI
-6 ARTEGAFAAG
+6 
-16 GGEDEDGGSD
+16 DGGSFSKNLED
-26 RGSSSPS
+26 FDSIRSVLLYS
-33 YCSDDLE
+33 DLE

-72 AAGQGVSTNHVRFS
+72 NRGVATNHVRFS
-86 EEKAEVIT
+86 EKEAEIIT
-94 EQQQQQQQQQQKKKK
+94 EQNKK
-109 KNQQPRGSRGN
+109 QRCSSRTKG
-120 SEPTLKRLARIL
+120 EPTLKRLARIL
-132 RRTRRP
+132 RRKRRP
-138 SQHGAGEEE
+138 SQRR
-147 GEEGEEGGDGK
+147 GGGK
-158 DRGKDASTSSPP
+158 DGGKENSNLSSPP

-175 NQPGQRPGV
+175 NQPGQRQGV
-184 TAQQQLKEVCV
+184 TVQQQQLKEVCV

-203 GPSTPL
+203 GSSTPL
-209 AEGGGLLEALLGVV
+209 SGGLLEALLGVV
-223 HRASRSRSREER
+223 HRPSWSRGQGAPAEVTQEER
-235 LTVCGF
+235 LSVHGLI
-241 VPNGPAAKCGQ
+241 PNSPAIKCGQ
-252 ILIGDALVAV
+252 ILIGDVLVAV
-262 DDVDVTCENI
+262 DDVDVTSENI

-284 VRLTLETAPQVDGGD
+284 VRLMLETEALVGSSSVGNT
-299 GGADASAGRKAKA
+299 SSVRKTKG
-312 SAPPVS
+312 SPPVS

-333 MSIGHVPHIAMFL
+333 MSIGHIPHIVMYL
-346 SLKLDSASPQEEE
+346 SLKLDSASPQDEE

-364 YPSSE
+364 YPASE

-404 KRLVHVGYWKESGY
+404 KQLVHVGYWKESNN
-418 LLVIGLPAD
+418 LVVIGLPAE
-427 RVPLLYLQTVVGDV
+427 RVPLLYLQMVVGDV

-453 RAFREVDHA
+453 SAFCKADHA

-476 IQPLRLRDGASATA
+476 IQPSRLRDGSSAPTP

-514 MEVETVLSDFESSD
+514 MEVDTVLSDFESSD
-528 FREMSED
+528 FGEMSED
-535 FFGLRRLYLILGSC
+535 FFGLRRLYVILGSC

-591 IWREVFPQQRSS
+591 IWREVFPQQRASS
-603 SSSSTAPGYSQPEGR
+603 SSSSTAPGYSQPQGR

-642 PALGSTGPDCVYVD
+642 PALGSPGPDCVYVD
-656 QVKATLLQLEALEAG
+656 QVKATLLQLEVLEAG

-679 PTPCLSCADW
+679 PAPCLSCADW
-689 FLPAASS
+689 FLPAAAARDRLV
-696 SASSSSSSPV
+696 SAASSSPV
-706 FSKLAGAVKGSSSSR
+706 FSKLAGAVKGSSTGY
-721 SRGRSLFGEKA
+721 RGRSLFGEKA

-738 RSLADGGSEGQTDAG
+738 RSLSDSGSEGQMDAG
-753 SGSGLAP
+753 AGQTSLAP

-768 DSARKLGGRRDSL
+768 ESGRRLVGRRDSL
-781 GSAGSDGSGGLFK
+781 TSGGSDGSGGSGGLFK
-794 IPRMKHPNPFYLG
+794 IPRRKHPNPFHLG

-813 TEREAE
+813 TERETE
-819 EMYNTTKLTSGAENS
+819 EMYNTMKLTSGAENT

-852 HREVAQLSGS
+852 NREVAQLSGS

-886 PAKGRR
+886 PARGRR
-892 AADRPR
+892 AADRPQ
-898 GAGWGLGPVK
+898 GGGWGLGPVK
-908 EQGVLFQCKPE
+908 EHGVLFQCKPE
-919 NWTDQRKPAPTM
+919 NWTDHRKPAPTM
-931 TYWVIGYVAFSL
+931 TYWVIGRMLLEPVPQEFYVCFHDSVAEVPVEMAFRLSFGL
-943 FWIYTDPYHG
+943 
-953 REGIQVKALPSSCAH
+953 AL
-968 LAGACCWSP
+968 
-977 SLRSST
+977 
-983 CASMTRW
+983 
-990 QRFRWR
+990 
-996 WPSDS
+996 
-1001 PLAWPCDLNIADSPP
+1001 
-1016 HNISCYT
+1016 

>member
-1 MAFAD
+1 MFNISA
-6 ARTEGAFAAG
+6 
-16 GGEDEDGGSD
+16 DGGSFSENLED
-26 RGSSSPS
+26 FDSVRSVLLHS
-33 YCSDDLE
+33 DLE

-61 EEEAALAQAAA
+61 EEEAALARAAA
-72 AAGQGVSTNHVRFS
+72 SQGAPTNHVRFS
-86 EEKAEVIT
+86 EEKAEVIA
-94 EQQQQQQQQQQKKKK
+94 EQNDNTKRKKTR
-109 KNQQPRGSRGN
+109 KNQQPCGSRGKG
-120 SEPTLKRLARIL
+120 EPTLKRLARML
-132 RRTRRP
+132 RRKRRP
-138 SQHGAGEEE
+138 SQQGE
-147 GEEGEEGGDGK
+147 GRGGGGDGK
-158 DRGKDASTSSPP
+158 DGGQDASTSP

-175 NQPGQRPGV
+175 NQRGQRPGV
-184 TAQQQLKEVCV
+184 TPRRRQLKEVCV

-209 AEGGGLLEALLGVV
+209 SEGGGLLEALLGVV
-223 HRASRSRSREER
+223 RRASWSRRREER

-252 ILIGDALVAV
+252 ILIGDVLVAV
-262 DDVDVTCENI
+262 DDVDVTSENI

-284 VRLTLETAPQVDGGD
+284 VRLTLETAPQVDG
-299 GGADASAGRKAKA
+299 RETKA
-312 SAPPVS
+312 SSPPVS

-447 MYGSLD
+447 MYGSLHK
-453 RAFREVDHA
+453 AFREVDHA

-476 IQPLRLRDGASATA
+476 IQPLRLRDVAAATAA

-502 AVRWLT
+502 AVQWLT

-528 FREMSED
+528 FGEMSED

-591 IWREVFPQQRSS
+591 IWREVFPQQRAN
-603 SSSSTAPGYSQPEGR
+603 SSTAPGYSQPEGR

-635 EAGGCAS
+635 EAGGCTS
-642 PALGSTGPDCVYVD
+642 PAVGSTGPDCVYVD
-656 QVKATLLQLEALEAG
+656 QVKATLLQLEVLEVG
-671 IEERLNAP
+671 IEERLSAP

-696 SASSSSSSPV
+696 APSSSSPA
-706 FSKLAGAVKGSSSSR
+706 FSKLVGAVKGSSSSR
-721 SRGRSLFGEKA
+721 SRGRGLFGEKA
-732 RRSSPQ
+732 RRSSPR
-738 RSLADGGSEGQTDAG
+738 RSQADSRSEGQADTG
-753 SGSGLAP
+753 SGSSPLTAP

-768 DSARKLGGRRDSL
+768 DAARKLEGHRDSL
-781 GSAGSDGSGGLFK
+781 GSRGSDGSGGLFK

-807 TLKKTL
+807 TLRKTL
-813 TEREAE
+813 TEREAD
-819 EMYNTTKLTSGAENS
+819 EMYNTTKLTSGAENT

-881 FQQSL
+881 FQQSM
-886 PAKGRR
+886 PSKGRR

-898 GAGWGLGPVK
+898 GGGWGLGPVK

-931 TYWVIGYVAFSL
+931 TYWVIGRMLLEPVPQEFYVCFHDSVAEVPVEMAFRLSFGL
-943 FWIYTDPYHG
+943 
-953 REGIQVKALPSSCAH
+953 AL
-968 LAGACCWSP
+968 
-977 SLRSST
+977 
-983 CASMTRW
+983 
-990 QRFRWR
+990 
-996 WPSDS
+996 
-1001 PLAWPCDLNIADSPP
+1001 
-1016 HNISCYT
+1016 